1 MHHKYLKIMNNKTSD
16 LHQFYVLINLGSI
29 SMKSTVYFI
38 LQIGKNYQSINGKPW
53 QTIHAFLYY
62 FGVRQLHEAFKRK
75 HIFKYIHIYT
85 YIPIIPEKEIGVKL
99 PLKMFLQNI
108 PEQQYP

>member
-53 QTIHAFLYY
+53 
-62 FGVRQLHEAFKRK
+62 
-75 HIFKYIHIYT
+75 
-85 YIPIIPEKEIGVKL
+85 
-99 PLKMFLQNI
+99 
-108 PEQQYP
+108 